1 MYTNINTR
9 KQNNWHHQHDTN
21 TNISTPPPTNTTTNI
36 TNSNRNH
43 YNLKLKQ
50 SGYEVKFRC
59 WFPEPMLLPLPFV
72 KVIAPLFS

>member
-50 SGYEVKFRC
+50 SGFEVKFRC
-59 WFPEPMLLPLPFV
+59 FFLFHSWRLLLWFFPNV
-72 KVIAPLFS
+72 V